1 MRAGARHFSV
11 QDPAPP
17 GRAANALGARVPPSL
32 RENFS
37 PMTVTAEQA
46 LQIASAHRQAE
57 RLEEAV
63 TWYRH
68 ALALDPARADGH
80 GDLGG
85 ALLDLGRFDESIASS
100 QRAVALNPALMEA
113 HNNLGN
119 AFSQTQRWAEATACY
134 RRALAL
140 DPNRAEVYNNL
151 GASLQERR
159 CWDEA
164 GAAFDRAIALL
175 PDFAEAHTGKGAVL
189 FQKGEFARALAS
201 YNEAS
206 AHQPDFAAAHWKRGL
221 LLLLLG
227 RYEEGWNEMEW
238 RWASGGP
245 AIGGGPPL
253 RRWKGAP
260 AVGQTILVHPEQGY
274 GDTLHLLRYA
284 PLVRAHA
291 GARHVIL
298 NVPHS
303 LGRLLRSSGEWNA
316 EVVARKSADEG
327 PLLPFHQ
334 HVPLTSLP
342 LALRRFEPLPMMQ
355 PYLRAD
361 PQLCDAWQA
370 RLGPVEGLR
379 VGLAW
384 AGNPQYVDDAD
395 RSIAFARLEPL
406 LNTPGV
412 RFYSLQI
419 TPRPA
424 PDPRVTDLTPDI
436 TDFADTA
443 ALMSGLD
450 LVISVDTAIAH
461 LAGALGRPV
470 WTLIRSVPD
479 WRWGLG
485 REDTPWYPT
494 MRLFRQRVAG
504 DWDELIGRVAA
515 ELRVCHEKRP
525 PLLSH

>member
-1 MRAGARHFSV
+1 M
-11 QDPAPP
+11 PP
-17 GRAANALGARVPPSL
+17 
-32 RENFS
+32 
-37 PMTVTAEQA
+37 TVEQA
-46 LQIASAHRQAE
+46 LQTASTHREAG
-57 RLEEAV
+57 RLEDAV

-68 ALALDPARADGH
+68 ALALDPNRADVH

-100 QRAVALNPALMEA
+100 QRAVELNPALMEA

-119 AFSQTQRWAEATACY
+119 AFSQTHRWAEATACY

-159 CWDEA
+159 QWDEA
-164 GAAFDRAIALL
+164 IASFDRAIALQ
-175 PDFAEAHTGKGAVL
+175 PDFAEAHTGKGAAL

-201 YNEAS
+201 YDQAT
-206 AHQPDFAAAHWKRGL
+206 AHQPDFAPAHWKRGL

-227 RYEEGWNEMEW
+227 RFEAGWNEMEW
-238 RWASGGP
+238 RWAPGEP
-245 AIGGGPPL
+245 AKGSGPPL
-253 RRWKGAP
+253 RRWKGEP
-260 AVGQTILVHPEQGY
+260 AVGQTLLVHSEQGH
-274 GDTLHLLRYA
+274 GDTIHFLRYV
-284 PLVRAHA
+284 PLVGLHA

-298 NVPHS
+298 NVPHPF
-303 LGRLLRSSGEWNA
+303 GRLLHSSGGWNA
-316 EVVARKSADEG
+316 EVIARKSADEG
-327 PLLPFHQ
+327 PMLRFHQ
-334 HVPLTSLP
+334 HVPLPHLP
-342 LALRRFEPLPMMQ
+342 LALHRFEPLPLTR

-361 PQLCDAWQA
+361 PELCAAWQA
-370 RLGPVEGLR
+370 RLDPSPGLR

-395 RSIAFARLEPL
+395 RSIAFERLEPL
-406 LNTPGV
+406 LNVPGV

-419 TPRPA
+419 PPRPE
-424 PDPRVTDLTPDI
+424 PDPRVIDLTPDI

-450 LVISVDTAIAH
+450 LVISVDTVIAH
-461 LAGALGRPV
+461 LAGALGRPA

-494 MRLFRQRVAG
+494 MRLFRQQVAG
-504 DWDELIGRVAA
+504 DWDGVVRRVAA
-515 ELRVCHEKRP
+515 ELQVCHETP
-525 PLLSH
+525 PPSGPH